1 MNQRKATISRKT
13 KETDISVT
21 LNLDGSGLS
30 DVQTGIQFLDH
41 MLNLF
46 AKHGIFD
53 LTVLCKGDIGIDA
66 HHSVEDIGIC
76 LGSAFEKAL
85 GDKKGLARFAHSY
98 FPMDETLV
106 RVAVDLSGRPYLV
119 YNVKVDRERVGE
131 LDSELGE
138 EFWKAVVSHARMNL
152 HIELLYGRNTH
163 HIFEAIFKAAAR
175 ALNLATRID
184 SRVQG
189 VPSTKGVL

>member
-1 MNQRKATISRKT
+1 MNERIATISRKT
-13 KETDISVT
+13 SETDVTIT
-21 LNLDGSGLS
+21 LNLDGGGRSS
-30 DVQTGIQFLDH
+30 VQTGVQFLDH
-41 MLNLF
+41 MLILF
-46 AKHGIFD
+46 AKHGTFD
-53 LTVLCKGDIGIDA
+53 LDLVCKGDLGIDA

-76 LGSAFEKAL
+76 LGAAFEKAL
-85 GDKKGLARFAHSY
+85 GDKEGLVRFAHSY

-106 RVAVDLSGRPYLV
+106 RVAADLSGRSYLV
-119 YNVKVDRERVGE
+119 YRVKVKRERAGE
-131 LDSELGE
+131 LDSDLVE
-138 EFWKAVVSHARMNL
+138 EFWKAVVTNARMNL

-175 ALNLATRID
+175 ALCLATRTD